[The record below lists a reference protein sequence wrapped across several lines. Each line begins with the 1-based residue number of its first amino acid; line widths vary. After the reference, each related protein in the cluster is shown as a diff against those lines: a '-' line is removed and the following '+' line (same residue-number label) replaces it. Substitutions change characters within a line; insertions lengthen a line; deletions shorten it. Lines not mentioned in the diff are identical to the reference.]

1 MKNQGE
7 DLADWYGD
15 LMPATTPPGK
25 AVTRKPRILIAG
37 EFSSGKT
44 QLVTG
49 LIGSALLPSNVVATA
64 LPPVWLVAGTPAL
77 CVVDLQGAPRPVAGL
92 SEVAVAETL
101 YCIASDDAAVLRRMD
116 IIDTPGNSD
125 PNIPAESWQR
135 MLDFADVV
143 VWCTNATQAW
153 RQSEKSVWQAMPERL
168 RRNALLLVTHGDLMA
183 DARSADRVMR
193 RVQREAGEFFA
204 KSMLVSL
211 LEAQDLASI
220 AAELDAICD
229 RIGLPAGAENPVVDR
244 FAADHP
250 LERAPETGSRP
261 LEQAVASLPVPPPCD
276 PAEDVRAA
284 VGAAGASV
292 EEPLPPGRARSLWT
306 VISAGRDLKDA
317 RTVLAAVDALI
328 AALDVPAAP
337 AEPQYDN
344 FHQQCPMDRPK
355 GQGAEPVSESHEDRP

>member
-1 MKNQGE
+1 MKDQVHE
-7 DLADWYGD
+7 PQDRR
-15 LMPATTPPGK
+15 PASDAGL
-25 AVTRKPRILIAG
+25 RKPRILIAG

-64 LPPVWLVAGTPAL
+64 LPPVWLVRGEPAL
-77 CVVDLQGAPRPVAGL
+77 MRVGFSGRGEPIADLGAIDLDKTQYCVL
-92 SEVAVAETL
+92 SNPSSALTQ
-101 YCIASDDAAVLRRMD
+101 MD

-125 PNIPAESWQR
+125 PNMAAETWQR
-135 MLDFADVV
+135 MLTFADAV

-168 RRNALLLVTHGDLMA
+168 RRNALLLVTHGDLMV

-193 RVQREAGEFFA
+193 RVQREAGEFFP

-220 AAELDAICD
+220 AAELDAICN

-250 LERAPETGSRP
+250 LERAPETGSPP